1 MNDTTHSV
9 ISNFLMHNGENEMTL
24 THYGVKGMRWGVR
37 RSKPRSNVS
46 TGNKPKT
53 PGSNKSQD
61 KKTPV
66 ARQRKRSLRKYTDAD
81 LSREVARLNMEKR
94 FEGATKKPSALTK
107 GNAKK
112 MTDDEIK
119 NALNRIRMEKELAAS
134 LNPHPL
140 ASRLIGRVLKT
151 SEDIVFESAKAAVK
165 PYVSNY
171 FSAAIAKGLKV
182 KTKKPEYDKNKD

>member
-9 ISNFLMHNGENEMTL
+9 ISNFLMHNGEKEITL
-24 THYGVKGMRWGVR
+24 KHYGVKGMRWGVR

-94 FEGATKKPSALTK
+94 FESVTKKPSALTK
-107 GNAKK
+107 SNAKK

-134 LNPHPL
+134 LDPHPL

-171 FSAAIAKGLKV
+171 FSGVVAKGLKV
-182 KTKKPEYDKNKD
+182 NAKKPEYDKEKD

>member
-1 MNDTTHSV
+1 MNDAIQSV
-9 ISNFLMHNGENEMTL
+9 INNFLIHNGEKEMAL

-37 RSKPRSNVS
+37 RSNPRSNVS

-53 PGSNKSQD
+53 PGSNKSQN

-140 ASRLIGRVLKT
+140 ASRLIDRVLKT

-171 FSAAIAKGLKV
+171 FSAAVAKGLKV
-182 KTKKPEYDKNKD
+182 EPKKPEYDKKKD